1 MGTHIIIR
9 ETMRLKERR
18 ITLDQYINLHKQSIK
33 EKRQLLYVNYYM
45 FFVNW
50 GVRKLIFC
58 LFLSSLFLFIRE

>member
-45 FFVNW
+45 FFVN
-50 GVRKLIFC
+50 
-58 LFLSSLFLFIRE
+58 